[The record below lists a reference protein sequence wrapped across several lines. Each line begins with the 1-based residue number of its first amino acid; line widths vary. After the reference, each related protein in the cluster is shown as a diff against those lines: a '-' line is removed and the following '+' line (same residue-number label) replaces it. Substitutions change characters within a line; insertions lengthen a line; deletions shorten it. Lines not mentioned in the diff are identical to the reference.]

1 MAAILVVRC
10 YEISNLYRG
19 PSINDSYQFSVRLAK
34 RFQRRVLE
42 INQLV
47 TRIAHAW
54 RSCVFVNGS
63 GRNER
68 WLQRTSFHRCFLPS
82 VGSFGPAVSKEKI
95 QMRKVIIRRIPSNGK
110 SSHSLWPGELK
121 HKLSRGLSI
130 EHSYPGFF
138 QLAHWFQRRRLKTDN
153 TFFDTFWPFVNLVS
167 TRTKK
172 GKTNF

>member
-82 VGSFGPAVSKEKI
+82 VGSFGPAVSEEKI

-138 QLAHWFQRRRLKTDN
+138 QLAH
-153 TFFDTFWPFVNLVS
+153 
-167 TRTKK
+167 
-172 GKTNF
+172 